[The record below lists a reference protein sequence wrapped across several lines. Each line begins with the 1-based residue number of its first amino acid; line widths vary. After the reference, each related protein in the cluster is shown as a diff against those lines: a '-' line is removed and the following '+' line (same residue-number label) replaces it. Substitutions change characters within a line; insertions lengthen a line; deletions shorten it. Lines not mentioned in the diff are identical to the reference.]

1 MPYLVHAADDRQRML
16 DAVGVRSID
25 DLLVDVPAS
34 IRSPVLDLP
43 DGLSEQ
49 ETMARIRELA
59 GRNRVFEDRLCF
71 RGGGVYRRF
80 IPAAVSA
87 VISKPEFYTAY
98 TPYQPEASQ
107 GTLQAIFEFQ
117 TLIAELT
124 DMDVANAS
132 LYDGATALAEAA
144 MMAVVHTGRDKLVV
158 AGYLHPEYVE
168 VLRCYGEG
176 RGFEVQMG
184 LDRLGDDTAA
194 VLFQQPNFLG
204 LLQDAAAVTEE
215 AHRHG
220 ALSVASVD
228 PISLGL
234 VTAPGEY
241 GADIAVGEGQQLGL
255 PPSFGGPHVGFIA
268 CRRALMRRLPGRL
281 VGATADARGR
291 RGFVLTLTAREQHI
305 RRAKATSNI
314 CTNHS
319 LCALAASVYLT
330 YMGPEGLRRIADVSY
345 QRAHALAERLTAI
358 PGIELAF
365 PDRHFLNEF
374 PVRMFHVEQSLA
386 NLRDAGILGGLPV
399 GQWYPEL
406 DDVAIFCCT
415 EVNDPNAIAE
425 VVQVLRRT
433 APGTP
438 AAGIPTLAPHAPLS
452 GGGGRS
458 KVQGAS
464 AEVRG

>member
-16 DAVGVRSID
+16 DAVGVRSVD
-25 DLLVDVPAS
+25 DLLVDVPES
-34 IRSPVLDLP
+34 IRSRGLDLP

-49 ETMARIRELA
+49 ETMARVRELA

-124 DMDVANAS
+124 GMDVANAS

-144 MMAVVHTGRDKLVV
+144 MMAAVQTGREKLVV
-158 AGYLHPEYVE
+158 TGYLHPEYLE

-176 RGFEVQMG
+176 RGLEVQIG
-184 LDRLGDDTAA
+184 LDQLDADTAA

-204 LLQDAAAVTEE
+204 LLEDASAVTEL

-220 ALSVASVD
+220 ALSVACVD

-281 VGATADARGR
+281 VGATADAGGR

-330 YMGPEGLRRIADVSY
+330 YMGPEGLRHIAEVSY
-345 QRAHALAERLTAI
+345 ERAHALAERLVAI
-358 PGIELAF
+358 PGMELAF

-386 NLRDAGILGGLPV
+386 DLRDVGILGGLPV

-406 DDVAIFCCT
+406 DDVVVFCCT
-415 EVNDPNAIAE
+415 EVNDLKAIATAVE
-425 VVQVLRRT
+425 VLSRT

-438 AAGIPTLAPHAPLS
+438 TPGIPTLAAHAAPLP
-452 GGGGRS
+452 GGGRS
-458 KVQGAS
+458 SVRGAS